1 MNNNKKE
8 ELNYHNLN
16 EVIGLSKK
24 MLKILYTCVI
34 LAIIVFIIILF
45 KNLEIFKV
53 LGSILGVIS
62 PFFIGLVVAWLLDP
76 AVTYLQKKNVKR
88 SIGTI
93 VVFFVFI
100 LILYLFFRIM
110 LPLLYTQLN
119 EFITNSLPTLI
130 KSTSTFI
137 ENLFNKLETT
147 GFDFT
152 SVETS
157 VYKALENFGVDLTT
171 GLPKLALNVVSTLV
185 SSIGTFGLGL
195 IVGFYL
201 LIDFEGVKKIFN
213 YIPIKNRDAFNYII
227 GKLNSA
233 FRSFVQGTLFI
244 SLIIMI
250 LSAIFYGII
259 GLPSALLFGLICGI
273 TNIIPYIGPWIGGGI
288 CVIVGLTVS
297 PLTGILAGVVAF
309 AIQQV
314 DGMILQPLIMSK
326 TMKLHPVTIMI
337 GLLIFGYLFG
347 ILGMIF
353 ATPIMASI
361 KIIASYYNEKYNLIG
376 RLKENLLLNKFYFER
391 NKL

>member
-62 PFFIGLVVAWLLDP
+62 PFFIGLVIAWLLDP

-100 LILYLFFRIM
+100 LILYLLFRIM

-130 KSTSTFI
+130 KSTGTFI
-137 ENLFNKLETT
+137 ENLFTKLEAT

-157 VYKALENFGVDLTT
+157 VYKALENIGVDLTT
-171 GLPKLALNVVSTLV
+171 GLPKAALNVVSTLV

-213 YIPIKNRDAFNYII
+213 YIPIKNKEGFNYII
-227 GKLNSA
+227 GKLNIA

-250 LSAIFYGII
+250 LSSIFYGII

-273 TNIIPYIGPWIGGGI
+273 TNIIPYIGPWIGGAI

-337 GLLIFGYLFG
+337 GLLVFGYLFG

-353 ATPIMASI
+353 ATPIMASV

-376 RLKENLLLNKFYFER
+376 RLKEKTNI
-391 NKL
+391 

>member
-45 KNLEIFKV
+45 KNLEILKV

-62 PFFIGLVVAWLLDP
+62 PFFIGLVIAWLLDP

-100 LILYLFFRIM
+100 LILYLLFRIM

-130 KSTSTFI
+130 KSTGTFI
-137 ENLFNKLETT
+137 ENLFTKLEAT

-157 VYKALENFGVDLTT
+157 VYKALENIGVDLTT
-171 GLPKLALNVVSTLV
+171 GLPKAALNVVSTLV

-213 YIPIKNRDAFNYII
+213 YIPIKNKEGFDYII
-227 GKLNSA
+227 GKLNIA

-250 LSAIFYGII
+250 LSSIFYGII

-273 TNIIPYIGPWIGGGI
+273 TNIIPYIGPWIGGAI

-337 GLLIFGYLFG
+337 GLLVFGYLFG

-353 ATPIMASI
+353 ATPIMASV

-376 RLKENLLLNKFYFER
+376 RLKEKTNI
-391 NKL
+391 

>member
-34 LAIIVFIIILF
+34 LAIIVFVIILF

-62 PFFIGLVVAWLLDP
+62 PFFIGLVIAWLLDP

-100 LILYLFFRIM
+100 LILYLLFRIM

-130 KSTSTFI
+130 KSAGTFI
-137 ENLFNKLETT
+137 ENLFTKLEAT

-157 VYKALENFGVDLTT
+157 VYKALENIGVDLTT
-171 GLPKLALNVVSTLV
+171 GLPKAALNVVSTLV

-213 YIPIKNRDAFNYII
+213 YIPIKNKEGFNYII
-227 GKLNSA
+227 GKLNIA

-250 LSAIFYGII
+250 LSSIFYGII

-273 TNIIPYIGPWIGGGI
+273 TNIIPYIGPWIGGAI

-297 PLTGILAGVVAF
+297 PVTGILAGVVAF

-337 GLLIFGYLFG
+337 GLLVFGYLFG

-353 ATPIMASI
+353 ATPIMASV

-376 RLKENLLLNKFYFER
+376 RLKEKTNI
-391 NKL
+391 

>member
-62 PFFIGLVVAWLLDP
+62 PFFIGLVIAWLLDP

-100 LILYLFFRIM
+100 LILYLLFRIM

-130 KSTSTFI
+130 KSTGTFI
-137 ENLFNKLETT
+137 ENLFTKLEAT

-157 VYKALENFGVDLTT
+157 VYKALENIGVDLTT
-171 GLPKLALNVVSTLV
+171 GLPKVALNVVSTLV

-213 YIPIKNRDAFNYII
+213 YIPIKNKEGFDYII
-227 GKLNSA
+227 GKLNIA

-250 LSAIFYGII
+250 LSSIFYGII

-273 TNIIPYIGPWIGGGI
+273 TNIIPYIGPWIGGAI

-337 GLLIFGYLFG
+337 GLLVFGYLFG

-353 ATPIMASI
+353 ATPIMASV

-376 RLKENLLLNKFYFER
+376 RLKEKTNI
-391 NKL
+391 

>member
-34 LAIIVFIIILF
+34 LAIIVFVIILF

-53 LGSILGVIS
+53 LGSILEVIS
-62 PFFIGLVVAWLLDP
+62 PFFIGLVIAWLLDP

-100 LILYLFFRIM
+100 LILYLLFRIM

-130 KSTSTFI
+130 KSTGTFI
-137 ENLFNKLETT
+137 ENLFTKLEAT

-157 VYKALENFGVDLTT
+157 VYKALENIGVDLTT
-171 GLPKLALNVVSTLV
+171 GLPKAALNVVSTLV

-213 YIPIKNRDAFNYII
+213 YIPIKNKEGFNYII
-227 GKLNSA
+227 GKLNIA

-250 LSAIFYGII
+250 LSSIFYGII

-273 TNIIPYIGPWIGGGI
+273 TNIIPYIGPWIGGAI

-297 PLTGILAGVVAF
+297 PVTGILAGVVAF

-337 GLLIFGYLFG
+337 GLLVFGYLFG

-353 ATPIMASI
+353 ATPIMASV

-376 RLKENLLLNKFYFER
+376 RLKEKTNI
-391 NKL
+391 

>member
-24 MLKILYTCVI
+24 MLKILYTCII
-34 LAIIVFIIILF
+34 LAIIVFVIILF

-62 PFFIGLVVAWLLDP
+62 PFFIGLVIAWLLDP

-100 LILYLFFRIM
+100 LILYLLFRIM

-130 KSTSTFI
+130 KSTGTFI
-137 ENLFNKLETT
+137 ENLFTKLEAT

-157 VYKALENFGVDLTT
+157 VYKALENIGVDLTT
-171 GLPKLALNVVSTLV
+171 GLPKAALNVVSTLV

-213 YIPIKNRDAFNYII
+213 YIPIKNKEGFNYII
-227 GKLNSA
+227 GKLNIA

-250 LSAIFYGII
+250 LSSIFYGII

-273 TNIIPYIGPWIGGGI
+273 TNIIPYIGPWIGGAI

-297 PLTGILAGVVAF
+297 PVTGILAGVVAF

-337 GLLIFGYLFG
+337 GLLVFGYLFG

-376 RLKENLLLNKFYFER
+376 KLKEKTNA
-391 NKL
+391 

>member
-34 LAIIVFIIILF
+34 LAIIVFVIILF

-62 PFFIGLVVAWLLDP
+62 PFFIGLVIAWLLDP

-93 VVFFVFI
+93 VVFFAFI
-100 LILYLFFRIM
+100 LILYLLFRIM

-130 KSTSTFI
+130 KSTGTFI
-137 ENLFNKLETT
+137 ENLFTKLEAT

-157 VYKALENFGVDLTT
+157 VYKALENIGVDLTT
-171 GLPKLALNVVSTLV
+171 GLPKAALNVVSTLV

-213 YIPIKNRDAFNYII
+213 YIPIKNKEGFNYII
-227 GKLNSA
+227 GKLNIA

-250 LSAIFYGII
+250 LSSIFYGII

-273 TNIIPYIGPWIGGGI
+273 TNIIPYIGPWIGGAI

-337 GLLIFGYLFG
+337 GLLVFGYLFG

-353 ATPIMASI
+353 ATPIMSSI

-376 RLKENLLLNKFYFER
+376 KLKEKT
-391 NKL
+391 KA

>member
-62 PFFIGLVVAWLLDP
+62 PFFIGLVIAWLLDP

-100 LILYLFFRIM
+100 LILYLLFRIM

-130 KSTSTFI
+130 KSTGTFI
-137 ENLFNKLETT
+137 ENLFTKLEAT

-157 VYKALENFGVDLTT
+157 VYKALENIGVDLTT
-171 GLPKLALNVVSTLV
+171 GLPKAALNVVSTLV

-213 YIPIKNRDAFNYII
+213 YIPIKNKEGFNYII
-227 GKLNSA
+227 GKLNIA

-250 LSAIFYGII
+250 LSSIFYGII

-273 TNIIPYIGPWIGGGI
+273 TNIIPYIGPWIGGAI

-337 GLLIFGYLFG
+337 GLLVFGYLFG

-353 ATPIMASI
+353 ATPIMASV
-361 KIIASYYNEKYNLIG
+361 KIIVSYYNEKYNLIG
-376 RLKENLLLNKFYFER
+376 RLKEKTNI
-391 NKL
+391 

>member
-24 MLKILYTCVI
+24 MLKILYTCII

-53 LGSILGVIS
+53 LGSILSVIS
-62 PFFIGLVVAWLLDP
+62 PFFIGLVIAWLLDP

-100 LILYLFFRIM
+100 LILYLLFRIM

-130 KSTSTFI
+130 KSTGTFI
-137 ENLFNKLETT
+137 ENLFTKLEAT

-157 VYKALENFGVDLTT
+157 VYKALENIGVDLTT
-171 GLPKLALNVVSTLV
+171 GLPKAALNVVSTLV

-213 YIPIKNRDAFNYII
+213 YIPIKNKEGFNYII
-227 GKLNSA
+227 GKLNIA

-250 LSAIFYGII
+250 LSSIFYGII

-337 GLLIFGYLFG
+337 GLLVFGYLFG

-376 RLKENLLLNKFYFER
+376 KLKEKTNA
-391 NKL
+391 

>member
-62 PFFIGLVVAWLLDP
+62 PFFIGLVIAWLLDP

-100 LILYLFFRIM
+100 LILYLLFRIM

-130 KSTSTFI
+130 KSTGTFI
-137 ENLFNKLETT
+137 ENLFTKLEAT

-157 VYKALENFGVDLTT
+157 VYKALENIGVDLTT
-171 GLPKLALNVVSTLV
+171 GLPKAALNVVSTLV

-213 YIPIKNRDAFNYII
+213 YIPIKNKEGFDYII
-227 GKLNSA
+227 GKLNIA

-250 LSAIFYGII
+250 LSSIFYGII

-273 TNIIPYIGPWIGGGI
+273 TNIIPYIGPWIGGAI

-309 AIQQV
+309 VIQQV

-337 GLLIFGYLFG
+337 GLLVFGYLFG

-353 ATPIMASI
+353 ATPIMASV

-376 RLKENLLLNKFYFER
+376 RLKEKTNI
-391 NKL
+391 

>member
-34 LAIIVFIIILF
+34 LAIIVFVIILF

-62 PFFIGLVVAWLLDP
+62 PFFIGLVIAWLLDP

-100 LILYLFFRIM
+100 LILYLLFRIM

-130 KSTSTFI
+130 KSTGTFI
-137 ENLFNKLETT
+137 ENLFTKLEAT

-157 VYKALENFGVDLTT
+157 VYKALENIGVDLTT
-171 GLPKLALNVVSTLV
+171 GLPKAALNVVSTLV

-213 YIPIKNRDAFNYII
+213 YIPIKNKEGFNYII
-227 GKLNSA
+227 GKLNIA

-250 LSAIFYGII
+250 LSSIFYGII

-337 GLLIFGYLFG
+337 GLLVFGYLFG

-376 RLKENLLLNKFYFER
+376 KLKEKTNA
-391 NKL
+391 

>member
-34 LAIIVFIIILF
+34 LAIIVFVIILF

-62 PFFIGLVVAWLLDP
+62 PFFIGLVIAWLLDP

-100 LILYLFFRIM
+100 LILYLLFRIM

-130 KSTSTFI
+130 KSTGTFI
-137 ENLFNKLETT
+137 ENLFTKLEAT

-157 VYKALENFGVDLTT
+157 VYKALENIGVDLTT
-171 GLPKLALNVVSTLV
+171 GLPKAALNVVSTLV

-213 YIPIKNRDAFNYII
+213 YIPIKNKEGFDYII
-227 GKLNSA
+227 GKLNIA

-250 LSAIFYGII
+250 LSSIFYGII

-273 TNIIPYIGPWIGGGI
+273 TNIIPYIGPWIGGAI

-337 GLLIFGYLFG
+337 GLLVFGYLFG

-353 ATPIMASI
+353 ATPIMASV

-376 RLKENLLLNKFYFER
+376 RLKEKTNI
-391 NKL
+391 

>member
-34 LAIIVFIIILF
+34 LAIIVFVIILF

-62 PFFIGLVVAWLLDP
+62 PFFIGLVIAWLLDP

-100 LILYLFFRIM
+100 LILYLLFRIM

-130 KSTSTFI
+130 KSTGTFI
-137 ENLFNKLETT
+137 ENLFTKLEAT

-157 VYKALENFGVDLTT
+157 VYKALENIGVDLTT
-171 GLPKLALNVVSTLV
+171 GLPKAALNVVSTLV

-213 YIPIKNRDAFNYII
+213 YIPIKNKEGFNYII
-227 GKLNSA
+227 GKLNIA

-244 SLIIMI
+244 SLIIII
-250 LSAIFYGII
+250 LSSIFYGII

-273 TNIIPYIGPWIGGGI
+273 TNIIPYIGPWIGGAI

-337 GLLIFGYLFG
+337 GLLVFGYLFG

-376 RLKENLLLNKFYFER
+376 KLKEKTNA
-391 NKL
+391 

>member
-45 KNLEIFKV
+45 KNLEIFEV

-62 PFFIGLVVAWLLDP
+62 PFFIGLVIAWLLDP

-100 LILYLFFRIM
+100 LILYLLFRIM

-130 KSTSTFI
+130 KSTGTFI
-137 ENLFNKLETT
+137 ENLFTKLEAT

-157 VYKALENFGVDLTT
+157 VYKALENIGVDLTT
-171 GLPKLALNVVSTLV
+171 GLPKAALNVVSTLV

-213 YIPIKNRDAFNYII
+213 YIPIKNKEGFNYII
-227 GKLNSA
+227 GKLNIA

-250 LSAIFYGII
+250 LSSIFYGII

-273 TNIIPYIGPWIGGGI
+273 TNIIPYIGPWIGGAI

-297 PLTGILAGVVAF
+297 PVTGILAGVVAF

-337 GLLIFGYLFG
+337 GLLVFGYLFG

-376 RLKENLLLNKFYFER
+376 KLKEKTNI
-391 NKL
+391 

>member
-1 MNNNKKE
+1 
-8 ELNYHNLN
+8 
-16 EVIGLSKK
+16 

-34 LAIIVFIIILF
+34 LAIIVFVIILF

-62 PFFIGLVVAWLLDP
+62 PFFIGLVIAWLLDP

-100 LILYLFFRIM
+100 LILYLLFRIM

-130 KSTSTFI
+130 KSTGTFI
-137 ENLFNKLETT
+137 ENLFTKLEAT

-157 VYKALENFGVDLTT
+157 VYKALENIGVDLTT
-171 GLPKLALNVVSTLV
+171 GLPKAALNVVSTLV

-213 YIPIKNRDAFNYII
+213 YIPIKNKEGFDYII
-227 GKLNSA
+227 GKLNIA

-250 LSAIFYGII
+250 LSSIFYGII

-273 TNIIPYIGPWIGGGI
+273 TNIIPYIGPWIGGAI

-337 GLLIFGYLFG
+337 GLLVFGYLFG

-353 ATPIMASI
+353 ATPIMASV

-376 RLKENLLLNKFYFER
+376 RLKEKTNI
-391 NKL
+391 

>member
-24 MLKILYTCVI
+24 MLKILYTCII

-62 PFFIGLVVAWLLDP
+62 PFFIGLVIAWLLDP

-100 LILYLFFRIM
+100 LILYLLFRIM

-130 KSTSTFI
+130 KSTGTFI
-137 ENLFNKLETT
+137 ENLFTKLEAT

-157 VYKALENFGVDLTT
+157 VYKALENIGVDLTT
-171 GLPKLALNVVSTLV
+171 GLPKAALNVVSTLV

-213 YIPIKNRDAFNYII
+213 YIPIKNKEGFNYII
-227 GKLNSA
+227 GKLNIA

-250 LSAIFYGII
+250 LSSIFYGII

-273 TNIIPYIGPWIGGGI
+273 TNIIPYIGPWIGGAI

-337 GLLIFGYLFG
+337 GLLVFGYLFG

-353 ATPIMASI
+353 ATPVMASV

-376 RLKENLLLNKFYFER
+376 RLKEKTNA
-391 NKL
+391 

>member
-62 PFFIGLVVAWLLDP
+62 PFFIGLVIAWLLDP

-100 LILYLFFRIM
+100 LILYLLFRIM

-130 KSTSTFI
+130 KSTGTFI
-137 ENLFNKLETT
+137 ENLFTKLEAT

-157 VYKALENFGVDLTT
+157 VYKALENIGVDLTT
-171 GLPKLALNVVSTLV
+171 GLPKAALNVVSTLV

-213 YIPIKNRDAFNYII
+213 YIPIKNKEGFDYII
-227 GKLNSA
+227 GKLNIA

-250 LSAIFYGII
+250 LSSIFYGII

-273 TNIIPYIGPWIGGGI
+273 TNIIPYIGPWIGGAI

-337 GLLIFGYLFG
+337 GLLVFGYLFG

-353 ATPIMASI
+353 ATPIMASV

-376 RLKENLLLNKFYFER
+376 RLKEKTNI
-391 NKL
+391 

>member
-62 PFFIGLVVAWLLDP
+62 PFFIGLVIAWLLDP

-100 LILYLFFRIM
+100 LILYLLFRIM

-130 KSTSTFI
+130 KSTGIFI
-137 ENLFNKLETT
+137 ENLFTKLEAT

-157 VYKALENFGVDLTT
+157 VYKALENIGVDLTT
-171 GLPKLALNVVSTLV
+171 GLPKAALNVVSTLV

-213 YIPIKNRDAFNYII
+213 YIPIKNKEGFNYII
-227 GKLNSA
+227 GKLNIA

-250 LSAIFYGII
+250 LSSIFYGII

-273 TNIIPYIGPWIGGGI
+273 TNIIPYIGPWIGGAI

-297 PLTGILAGVVAF
+297 PVTGILAGVVAF

-337 GLLIFGYLFG
+337 GLLVFGYLFG

-353 ATPIMASI
+353 ATPIMASV

-376 RLKENLLLNKFYFER
+376 RLKEKTNI
-391 NKL
+391 

>member
-62 PFFIGLVVAWLLDP
+62 PFFIGLVIAWLLDP

-100 LILYLFFRIM
+100 LILYLLFRIM

-130 KSTSTFI
+130 KSTGTFI
-137 ENLFNKLETT
+137 ENLFTKLEAT

-157 VYKALENFGVDLTT
+157 VYKALENIGIDLTT
-171 GLPKLALNVVSTLV
+171 GLPKAALNVVSTLV

-213 YIPIKNRDAFNYII
+213 YIPIKNKEGFNYII
-227 GKLNSA
+227 GKLNIA

-250 LSAIFYGII
+250 LSSIFYGII

-273 TNIIPYIGPWIGGGI
+273 TNIIPYIGPWIGGAI

-337 GLLIFGYLFG
+337 GLLVFGYLFG

-376 RLKENLLLNKFYFER
+376 KLKEKTNA
-391 NKL
+391 

>member
-34 LAIIVFIIILF
+34 LAIIVFVIILF

-62 PFFIGLVVAWLLDP
+62 PFFIGLVIAWLLDP

-100 LILYLFFRIM
+100 LILYLLFRIM

-130 KSTSTFI
+130 KSTGTFI
-137 ENLFNKLETT
+137 ENLFTKLEAT

-157 VYKALENFGVDLTT
+157 VYKALENIGVDLTT
-171 GLPKLALNVVSTLV
+171 GLPKAALNVVSTLV

-213 YIPIKNRDAFNYII
+213 YIPIKNKEGFNYII
-227 GKLNSA
+227 GKLNIA

-250 LSAIFYGII
+250 LSSIFYGII

-273 TNIIPYIGPWIGGGI
+273 TNIIPYIGPWIGGAI

-337 GLLIFGYLFG
+337 GLLVFGYLFG

-353 ATPIMASI
+353 ATPIMASV

-376 RLKENLLLNKFYFER
+376 KLKEKTNA
-391 NKL
+391 

>member
-376 RLKENLLLNKFYFER
+376 RLKEKTNV
-391 NKL
+391 

>member
-34 LAIIVFIIILF
+34 LAIIVFVIILF

-62 PFFIGLVVAWLLDP
+62 PFFIGLVIAWLLDP

-100 LILYLFFRIM
+100 LRIM

-130 KSTSTFI
+130 KSTGTFI
-137 ENLFNKLETT
+137 ENLFTKLEAT

-157 VYKALENFGVDLTT
+157 VYKALENIGVDLTT
-171 GLPKLALNVVSTLV
+171 GLPKAALNVVSTLV

-213 YIPIKNRDAFNYII
+213 YIPIKNKEGFNYII
-227 GKLNSA
+227 GKLNIA

-250 LSAIFYGII
+250 LSSIFYGII

-273 TNIIPYIGPWIGGGI
+273 TNIIPYIGPWIGGAI

-337 GLLIFGYLFG
+337 GLLVFGYLFG

-376 RLKENLLLNKFYFER
+376 KLKEKTNA
-391 NKL
+391 

>member
-34 LAIIVFIIILF
+34 LAIIVFVIILF
-45 KNLEIFKV
+45 KNVEIFKV

-62 PFFIGLVVAWLLDP
+62 PFFIGLVIAWLLDP

-100 LILYLFFRIM
+100 LILYLLFRIM

-130 KSTSTFI
+130 KSTGTFI
-137 ENLFNKLETT
+137 ENLFTKLEAT

-157 VYKALENFGVDLTT
+157 VYKALENIGVDLTT
-171 GLPKLALNVVSTLV
+171 GLPKAALNVVSTLV

-213 YIPIKNRDAFNYII
+213 YIPIKNKEGFNYII
-227 GKLNSA
+227 GKLNIA

-250 LSAIFYGII
+250 LSSIFYGII

-273 TNIIPYIGPWIGGGI
+273 TNIIPYIGPWIGGAI
-288 CVIVGLTVS
+288 CVIVGLTVN

-337 GLLIFGYLFG
+337 GLLVFGYLFG

-353 ATPIMASI
+353 ATPIMASV

-376 RLKENLLLNKFYFER
+376 RLKEKTNI
-391 NKL
+391 

>member
-45 KNLEIFKV
+45 KNLEIFEV

-62 PFFIGLVVAWLLDP
+62 PFFIGLVIAWLLDP

-100 LILYLFFRIM
+100 LILYLLFRIM

-130 KSTSTFI
+130 KSTGTFI
-137 ENLFNKLETT
+137 ENLFTKLEAT

-157 VYKALENFGVDLTT
+157 VYKALENIGVDLTT
-171 GLPKLALNVVSTLV
+171 GLPKAALNVVSTLV

-213 YIPIKNRDAFNYII
+213 YIPIKNKEGFDYII
-227 GKLNSA
+227 GKLNIA

-250 LSAIFYGII
+250 LSSIFYGII

-273 TNIIPYIGPWIGGGI
+273 TNIIPYIGPWIGGAI

-337 GLLIFGYLFG
+337 GLLVFGYLFG

-353 ATPIMASI
+353 ATPIMASV

-376 RLKENLLLNKFYFER
+376 RLKEKTNI
-391 NKL
+391 

>member
-34 LAIIVFIIILF
+34 LAIIVFVIILF

-62 PFFIGLVVAWLLDP
+62 PFFIGLVIAWLLDP

-100 LILYLFFRIM
+100 LILYLLFRIM

-130 KSTSTFI
+130 KSTGTFI
-137 ENLFNKLETT
+137 ENLFTKLEAT

-157 VYKALENFGVDLTT
+157 VYKALENIGVDLTT
-171 GLPKLALNVVSTLV
+171 GLPKAALNVVSTLV

-213 YIPIKNRDAFNYII
+213 YIPIKNKEGFNYII
-227 GKLNSA
+227 GKLNIA

-250 LSAIFYGII
+250 LSSIFYGII

-273 TNIIPYIGPWIGGGI
+273 TNIIPYIGPWIGGAI

-297 PLTGILAGVVAF
+297 PVTGILAGVVAF

-337 GLLIFGYLFG
+337 GLLVFGYLFG

-353 ATPIMASI
+353 ATPIMASV
-361 KIIASYYNEKYNLIG
+361 KIIASYYNEKYNIIG
-376 RLKENLLLNKFYFER
+376 RLKEKTNI
-391 NKL
+391 

>member
-34 LAIIVFIIILF
+34 LAIIVFVIILF

-62 PFFIGLVVAWLLDP
+62 PFFIGLVIAWLLDP

-100 LILYLFFRIM
+100 LILYLLFRIM

-130 KSTSTFI
+130 KSTGTFI
-137 ENLFNKLETT
+137 ENLFTKLEAT

-157 VYKALENFGVDLTT
+157 VYKALENIGVDLTT
-171 GLPKLALNVVSTLV
+171 GLPKAALNVVSTLV

-213 YIPIKNRDAFNYII
+213 YISIKNKEGFNYII
-227 GKLNSA
+227 GKLNIA

-250 LSAIFYGII
+250 LSSIFYGII

-273 TNIIPYIGPWIGGGI
+273 TNIIPYIGPWIGGAI

-297 PLTGILAGVVAF
+297 PVTGILAGVVAF

-337 GLLIFGYLFG
+337 GLLVFGYLFG

-353 ATPIMASI
+353 ATPIMASV

-376 RLKENLLLNKFYFER
+376 RLKEKTNI
-391 NKL
+391 

>member
-62 PFFIGLVVAWLLDP
+62 PFFIGLVIAWLLDP

-100 LILYLFFRIM
+100 LILYLLFRIM

-130 KSTSTFI
+130 KSTGTFI
-137 ENLFNKLETT
+137 ENLFTKLEAT

-157 VYKALENFGVDLTT
+157 VYKALENIGVDLTT
-171 GLPKLALNVVSTLV
+171 GLPKAALNVVSTLV

-213 YIPIKNRDAFNYII
+213 YIPIKNKEGFDYII
-227 GKLNSA
+227 GKLNIA

-250 LSAIFYGII
+250 LSSIFYGII

-273 TNIIPYIGPWIGGGI
+273 TNIIPYIGPWIGGAI

-297 PLTGILAGVVAF
+297 PVTGILAGVVAF

-337 GLLIFGYLFG
+337 GLLVFGYLFG

-353 ATPIMASI
+353 ATPIMASV

-376 RLKENLLLNKFYFER
+376 RLKEKTNI
-391 NKL
+391 

>member
-34 LAIIVFIIILF
+34 LAIIVFVIILF

-62 PFFIGLVVAWLLDP
+62 PFFIGLVIAWLLDP

-100 LILYLFFRIM
+100 LILYLLFRIM

-130 KSTSTFI
+130 KSTGTFI
-137 ENLFNKLETT
+137 ENLFTKLEST

-157 VYKALENFGVDLTT
+157 VYKALENIGVDLTT
-171 GLPKLALNVVSTLV
+171 GLPKAALNVVSTLV

-213 YIPIKNRDAFNYII
+213 YIPIKNKEGFNYII
-227 GKLNSA
+227 GKLNIA

-250 LSAIFYGII
+250 LSSIFYGII

-273 TNIIPYIGPWIGGGI
+273 TNIIPYIGPWIGGAI

-337 GLLIFGYLFG
+337 GLLVFGYLFG

-376 RLKENLLLNKFYFER
+376 KLKEKT
-391 NKL
+391 KA

>member
-53 LGSILGVIS
+53 IGSILGVIS
-62 PFFIGLVVAWLLDP
+62 PFFIGLVIAWLLDP

-100 LILYLFFRIM
+100 LILYLLFRIM

-130 KSTSTFI
+130 KSTGTFI
-137 ENLFNKLETT
+137 ENLFTKLEAT

-157 VYKALENFGVDLTT
+157 VYKALENIGVDLTT
-171 GLPKLALNVVSTLV
+171 GLPKAALNVVSTLV

-201 LIDFEGVKKIFN
+201 LIDFEGVKS
-213 YIPIKNRDAFNYII
+213 YI
-227 GKLNSA
+227 
-233 FRSFVQGTLFI
+233 
-244 SLIIMI
+244 
-250 LSAIFYGII
+250 
-259 GLPSALLFGLICGI
+259 
-273 TNIIPYIGPWIGGGI
+273 
-288 CVIVGLTVS
+288 
-297 PLTGILAGVVAF
+297 
-309 AIQQV
+309 
-314 DGMILQPLIMSK
+314 
-326 TMKLHPVTIMI
+326 
-337 GLLIFGYLFG
+337 
-347 ILGMIF
+347 
-353 ATPIMASI
+353 
-361 KIIASYYNEKYNLIG
+361 
-376 RLKENLLLNKFYFER
+376 
-391 NKL
+391 

>member
-34 LAIIVFIIILF
+34 LAIIVFVIILF

-62 PFFIGLVVAWLLDP
+62 PFFIGLVIAWLLDP

-100 LILYLFFRIM
+100 LILYLLFRIM

-130 KSTSTFI
+130 KSTGTFI
-137 ENLFNKLETT
+137 ENLFTKLEAT

-157 VYKALENFGVDLTT
+157 VYKALENIGVDLTT
-171 GLPKLALNVVSTLV
+171 GLPKAALNVVSTLV

-213 YIPIKNRDAFNYII
+213 YIPIKNKEGFNYII
-227 GKLNSA
+227 GKLNIA

-250 LSAIFYGII
+250 LSSIFYGII

-273 TNIIPYIGPWIGGGI
+273 TNIIPYIGPWIGGAI

-337 GLLIFGYLFG
+337 GLLVFGYLFG

-361 KIIASYYNEKYNLIG
+361 KIIASYYNEKYNLF
-376 RLKENLLLNKFYFER
+376 LSK
-391 NKL
+391 

>member
-62 PFFIGLVVAWLLDP
+62 PFFIGLVIAWLLDS

-100 LILYLFFRIM
+100 LILYLLFRIM

-130 KSTSTFI
+130 KSTGTFI
-137 ENLFNKLETT
+137 ENLFTKLEAT

-157 VYKALENFGVDLTT
+157 VYKALENIGVDLTT
-171 GLPKLALNVVSTLV
+171 GLPKAALNVVSTLV

-213 YIPIKNRDAFNYII
+213 YIPIKNKEGFNYII
-227 GKLNSA
+227 GKLNIA

-250 LSAIFYGII
+250 LSSIFYGII

-273 TNIIPYIGPWIGGGI
+273 TNIIPYIGPWIGGAI

-337 GLLIFGYLFG
+337 GLLVFGYLFG

-353 ATPIMASI
+353 ATPIMASV

-376 RLKENLLLNKFYFER
+376 RLKEKTNI
-391 NKL
+391 

>member
-34 LAIIVFIIILF
+34 LAIIVFVIILF

-53 LGSILGVIS
+53 LGSILSVIS
-62 PFFIGLVVAWLLDP
+62 PFFIGLVIAWLLDP

-100 LILYLFFRIM
+100 LILYLLFRIM

-130 KSTSTFI
+130 KSTGTFI
-137 ENLFNKLETT
+137 ENLFTKLEAT

-157 VYKALENFGVDLTT
+157 VYKALENIGVDLTT
-171 GLPKLALNVVSTLV
+171 GLPKAALNVVSTLV

-213 YIPIKNRDAFNYII
+213 YIPIKNKEGFNYII
-227 GKLNSA
+227 GKLNIA

-250 LSAIFYGII
+250 LSSIFYGII

-273 TNIIPYIGPWIGGGI
+273 TNIIPYIGPWIGGAI

-337 GLLIFGYLFG
+337 GLLVFGYLFG

-376 RLKENLLLNKFYFER
+376 KLKEKTNA
-391 NKL
+391 

>member
-34 LAIIVFIIILF
+34 LAIIVFVIILF
-45 KNLEIFKV
+45 KNLEVFKV
-53 LGSILGVIS
+53 LGSILSVII
-62 PFFIGLVVAWLLDP
+62 PFFIGLVIAWLLDP

-100 LILYLFFRIM
+100 LILYLLFRIM

-130 KSTSTFI
+130 KSTGTFI
-137 ENLFNKLETT
+137 ENLFTKLEAT

-157 VYKALENFGVDLTT
+157 VYKALENIGVDLTT
-171 GLPKLALNVVSTLV
+171 GLPKAALNVVSTLV

-213 YIPIKNRDAFNYII
+213 YIPIKNKEGFNYII
-227 GKLNSA
+227 GKLNIA

-250 LSAIFYGII
+250 LSSIFYGII

-337 GLLIFGYLFG
+337 GLLVFGYLFG

-376 RLKENLLLNKFYFER
+376 RLKEKTNA
-391 NKL
+391 

>member
-34 LAIIVFIIILF
+34 LAIIVFVIILF

-62 PFFIGLVVAWLLDP
+62 PFFIGLVIAWLLDP

-100 LILYLFFRIM
+100 LILYLLFRIM

-130 KSTSTFI
+130 KSTGTFI
-137 ENLFNKLETT
+137 ENLFTKLEVT

-157 VYKALENFGVDLTT
+157 VYKALENIGVDLTT
-171 GLPKLALNVVSTLV
+171 GLPKAALNVVSTLV

-213 YIPIKNRDAFNYII
+213 YIPIKNKEGFNYII
-227 GKLNSA
+227 GKLNIA

-250 LSAIFYGII
+250 LSSIFYGII

-273 TNIIPYIGPWIGGGI
+273 TNIIPYIGPWIGGAI

-337 GLLIFGYLFG
+337 GLLVFGYLFG

-376 RLKENLLLNKFYFER
+376 KLKEKT
-391 NKL
+391 KA

>member
-24 MLKILYTCVI
+24 MLKILYTCII

-62 PFFIGLVVAWLLDP
+62 PFFIGLVIAWLLDP

-100 LILYLFFRIM
+100 LILYLLFRIM

-130 KSTSTFI
+130 KSTGTFI
-137 ENLFNKLETT
+137 ENLFTKLEAT

-157 VYKALENFGVDLTT
+157 VYKALENIGVDLTT
-171 GLPKLALNVVSTLV
+171 GLPKAALNVVSTLV

-213 YIPIKNRDAFNYII
+213 YIPIKNKEGFNYII
-227 GKLNSA
+227 GKLNIA

-250 LSAIFYGII
+250 LSSIFYGII

-273 TNIIPYIGPWIGGGI
+273 TNIIPYIGPWIGGAI

-337 GLLIFGYLFG
+337 GLLVFGYLFG

-376 RLKENLLLNKFYFER
+376 KLKEKTNI
-391 NKL
+391 

>member
-1 MNNNKKE
+1 MNNSKKE

-376 RLKENLLLNKFYFER
+376 RLKEKTNA
-391 NKL
+391 

>member
-34 LAIIVFIIILF
+34 LAIIVFVIILF

-62 PFFIGLVVAWLLDP
+62 PFFIGLVIAWLLDP

-100 LILYLFFRIM
+100 LILYLLFRIM

-130 KSTSTFI
+130 KSTGTFI
-137 ENLFNKLETT
+137 ENLFTKLEAT

-157 VYKALENFGVDLTT
+157 VYKALENIGVDLTT
-171 GLPKLALNVVSTLV
+171 GLPKAALNVVSTLV

-213 YIPIKNRDAFNYII
+213 YIPIKNKEGFNYII
-227 GKLNSA
+227 GKLNIA

-250 LSAIFYGII
+250 LSSIFYGII

-273 TNIIPYIGPWIGGGI
+273 TNIIPYIGPWIGGAI

-337 GLLIFGYLFG
+337 GLLVFGYLFG

-376 RLKENLLLNKFYFER
+376 KLKEKTNI
-391 NKL
+391 

>member
-62 PFFIGLVVAWLLDP
+62 PFFIGLVIAWLLDP

-100 LILYLFFRIM
+100 LILYLLFRIM

-130 KSTSTFI
+130 KSTGTFI
-137 ENLFNKLETT
+137 ENLFTKLEAT

-157 VYKALENFGVDLTT
+157 VYKALENIGVDLTT
-171 GLPKLALNVVSTLV
+171 GLPKAALNVVSTLV

-213 YIPIKNRDAFNYII
+213 YIPIKNKEGFNYII
-227 GKLNSA
+227 GKLNIA

-250 LSAIFYGII
+250 LSSIFYGII

-273 TNIIPYIGPWIGGGI
+273 TNIIPYIGPWIGGAI

-337 GLLIFGYLFG
+337 GLLVFGYLFG

-376 RLKENLLLNKFYFER
+376 KLKEKTNI
-391 NKL
+391 

>member
-16 EVIGLSKK
+16 EVISLSKK

-34 LAIIVFIIILF
+34 LAIIVFVIILF

-62 PFFIGLVVAWLLDP
+62 PFFIGLVIAWLLDP

-100 LILYLFFRIM
+100 LILYLLFRIM

-130 KSTSTFI
+130 KSTGTFI
-137 ENLFNKLETT
+137 ENLFTKLEAT

-157 VYKALENFGVDLTT
+157 VYKALENIGVDLTT
-171 GLPKLALNVVSTLV
+171 GLPKAALNVVSTLV

-213 YIPIKNRDAFNYII
+213 YIPIKNKEGFNYII
-227 GKLNSA
+227 GKLNIA

-250 LSAIFYGII
+250 LSSIFYGII

-273 TNIIPYIGPWIGGGI
+273 TNIIPYIGPWIGGAI

-337 GLLIFGYLFG
+337 GLLVFGYLFG

-376 RLKENLLLNKFYFER
+376 KLKEKT
-391 NKL
+391 KA